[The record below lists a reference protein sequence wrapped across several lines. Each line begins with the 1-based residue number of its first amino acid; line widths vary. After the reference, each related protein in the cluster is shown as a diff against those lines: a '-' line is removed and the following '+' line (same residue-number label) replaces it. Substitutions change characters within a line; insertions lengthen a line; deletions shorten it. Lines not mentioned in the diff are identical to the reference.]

1 VKRVNAAPGARRLI
15 ESLRD
20 LGYDCATAIADL
32 VDNSIS
38 ARASEVHIEI
48 QTQGPTKAPF
58 ILIADNGL
66 GMDRERL
73 YEAMRFGA
81 HQEYTAED
89 LGKYGLGLKTA
100 SLSQCR
106 CLTVASKARPSKGS
120 RPRRHFAR
128 WDLDHVDATDDW
140 DLLLPD
146 ADELQKW
153 ELEQL
158 EDNVTDS
165 GGTAVMWTGLE
176 EALPLLSD
184 HNVRKRERFLAEL
197 CDVVSLHLRMVFH
210 RFMDG
215 SLTGRRRLRIH
226 LCGQQLEPWDPF
238 CLDESTRELDLLKL
252 PVTLHE
258 RDGSEISDHVIVK
271 PFLLPREDEFSSQAA
286 WREAS
291 GPGSWNQQQGF
302 YFYRNDRLLQAGG
315 WSHVRTRDEHIKLL
329 RVAVHFPQTL
339 DRAFAI
345 NVTKMRARFPPEV
358 LDSVKTA
365 VSKWA
370 KTARERYDRAPKTGI
385 SGTTK
390 SRKSAQPVSA
400 GPPAAAGGPGK
411 RGEPSP
417 TVVSYG
423 GLTFALSNAPG
434 HTLTVSPGAT
444 AGQLRIVVPH
454 RHEAAA
460 ELFRTRQNGK
470 GDLRRLALAIL
481 SVLEAVYERRL
492 RPDDIPLEPL
502 RRALRRET
510 E

>member
-1 VKRVNAAPGARRLI
+1 MKRVKAAPGARRLI

-32 VDNSIS
+32 VDNSVS

-48 QTQGPTKAPF
+48 QSQGPTRPPF

-73 YEAMRFGA
+73 FEAMRFGA
-81 HQEYTAED
+81 HQDYTAED

-106 CLTVASKARPSKGS
+106 CLTVASKARPIKGR

-128 WDLDHVDATDDW
+128 WDLEHVNATDDW

-146 ADELQKW
+146 TDDLEKW
-153 ELEQL
+153 EIEQL
-158 EDNVTDS
+158 ENEVTTG
-165 GGTAVMWTGLE
+165 GGTAVLWTALE
-176 EALPLLSD
+176 EALPLLAD
-184 HNVRKRERFLAEL
+184 HNVRRRERFLAEL
-197 CDVVSLHLRMVFH
+197 CDAVSNHLRMVLH

-215 SLTGRRRLRIH
+215 SITGRRRLRIF
-226 LCGQQLEPWDPF
+226 LCGEQLSPWDPF
-238 CLDESTRELDLLKL
+238 CLQEDTRELDLLTL
-252 PVTLHE
+252 AVTLRK
-258 RDGSEISDHVIVK
+258 RDGSEVSDRVIVK
-271 PFLLPREDEFSSQAA
+271 PFILPREDEFSSPLA
-286 WREAS
+286 WKDAS

-315 WSHVRTRDEHIKLL
+315 WSHVRTRDEHLKLL
-329 RVAVHFPQTL
+329 RVAVHFPQSL

-358 LDSVKTA
+358 LDTVKAA

-370 KTARERYDRAPKTGI
+370 KTARERYDRAPKGNA
-385 SGTTK
+385 SPGK
-390 SRKSAQPVSA
+390 SL
-400 GPPAAAGGPGK
+400 PASRLPGGLPPGK
-411 RGEPSP
+411 RADAPP
-417 TVVSYG
+417 AVSYG
-423 GLTFALSNAPG
+423 ALTFALSNAPG
-434 HTLTVSPGAT
+434 HTLTVAQGTT

-454 RHEAAA
+454 RHEAAP
-460 ELFRTRQNGK
+460 ELFNSNQNGK
-470 GDLRRLALAIL
+470 GELRRLARAIL

-492 RPDDIPLEPL
+492 RPENIPLEPL
-502 RRALRRET
+502 KRALKRIPE
-510 E
+510 